1 MAVKIEEHGVSVAI
15 KRQKKRLFMEM
26 RLFGKLTHE
35 DYKVFVPLVDKA
47 FREAKGLEV
56 DILVDMRDFR
66 GWKPRAAWDD
76 MVFGMKLRK
85 AFDKMAVVGDKKW
98 EEVSVRMMSHL
109 VKGKMK
115 FFKNRRRA
123 LEWLLK

>member
-1 MAVKIEEHGVSVAI
+1 MAVKTEEHGVSVAI

>member
-1 MAVKIEEHGVSVAI
+1 MAVKTEEHGVSVAI

-47 FREAKGLEV
+47 LKEAKGLEV